1 MKVPESWLRSMVNPE
16 IGTQQLADVLTMAGL
31 EVEDAE
37 PLAPAFSGVRVARV
51 VSVDAHP
58 DADRLRVCR
67 VDAGVDQTLQ
77 IVCGAPNV
85 REGMLAPCAVE
96 GATLPGGLRIKRAR
110 MRGVESQGMLCSA
123 RELGVSEDAEGL
135 WALPESLAG
144 SVGQDLRAALELDAC
159 ILTLKL
165 TPNRADCLSILGV
178 AREVSALTGA
188 PLCETTWPDV
198 TPSIPDRLPV
208 RIDAPDL
215 CGRFSGRII
224 RGVNAAAPTPDWM
237 RRRLEQA
244 GQRSISVLVDI
255 SNYVMLEL
263 GRPSHIFD
271 LDSVGSTGLTVRW
284 ARPSERIELLNG
296 QTVDLDS
303 GIGVIDSAGRPESLA
318 GIMGGQSTAVT
329 LETRHIY
336 IEAAF
341 WWPDAIRGRARRLG
355 LTTEAG
361 HRFERGVDAASTAA
375 HVDYISHLVL
385 SICGGSAG
393 PLDDQILQLPE
404 RPQVDMRLSR
414 ANRILGVKL
423 SSQDCEDVFRRLGF
437 AFTVNPLPVTIA
449 GLPSDTVFRVTPP
462 SARFDIVI
470 EEDLIEEVARVRGY
484 DLIPAHPPRAPL
496 VMLPSD
502 ESERSPMRIR
512 DRIVDAD
519 YTEVITYS
527 FISPAAAREVCD
539 EEPLPLLNP
548 MASHQS
554 VMRTSLLPGLLECLA
569 TNVARRASRVR
580 IFEIGRTFHARPDV
594 SEDNWTVKGVF
605 QPNRIAGLAWGPVC
619 DDQWGQVS
627 RVVDFYDVKADIELL
642 LAPRD
647 VRSRPPQDPLPAMH
661 PGRSAEVLVNGQ
673 VIGVLGELHPRIVQ
687 RLELNS
693 PPVVFEMLLDPLRAS
708 PFPAT
713 HDVSRFPPV
722 VRDLALVVS
731 RDTPA
736 GAILERLA
744 TLKDQIKQGS
754 WIRNIKCFDEYR
766 GKGLSDKE
774 KSLAFRFIL
783 QSPETTLQ
791 DAEVD
796 ALMSQIMQAMQSDFG
811 ARIRS

>member
-1 MKVPESWLRSMVNPE
+1 MKVPESWLRSMVNPD

-37 PLAPAFSGVRVARV
+37 PAAPAFSGVRVGRV
-51 VSVDAHP
+51 ISVDAHP

-67 VDAGVDQTLQ
+67 VDAGLDQSLQ

-85 REGMLAPCAVE
+85 RAGMLAPCAVE
-96 GATLPGGLRIKRAR
+96 GAILPGGLRIKRAR

-123 RELGVSEDAEGL
+123 RELGVSEDTEGL
-135 WALPESLAG
+135 WALPESLSA
-144 SVGQDLRAALELDAC
+144 SVGQDLRAALDLDAC

-178 AREVSALTGA
+178 AKEVSALTGA
-188 PLCETTWPDV
+188 PLCETTWPEV
-198 TPSIPDRLPV
+198 TPTISDRLPV

-224 RGVNAAAPTPDWM
+224 RGVNAAAPTPAWM
-237 RRRLEQA
+237 RQRLEQA

-271 LDSVGSTGLTVRW
+271 LDKVGGNGLIVRW
-284 ARPSERIELLNG
+284 SRPSEKIELLNG
-296 QTVDLDS
+296 QTVNLDS
-303 GIGVIDSAGRPESLA
+303 DIGVIDSEGQPESLA
-318 GIMGGQSTAVT
+318 GIMGGESTAVT
-329 LETRHIY
+329 LETRNIY

-361 HRFERGVDAASTAA
+361 HRFERGVDAATTAV

-404 RPQVDMRLSR
+404 RPAVDMRLSR
-414 ANRILGVKL
+414 VNRILGVEL
-423 SSQDCEDVFRRLGF
+423 SSQDCQDVFRRLGF
-437 AFTVNPLPVTIA
+437 AFTVNAPAIA
-449 GLPSDTVFRVTPP
+449 GSTSDAVFRVTPP
-462 SARFDIVI
+462 SARFDITL

-484 DLIPAHPPRAPL
+484 DLIPARPPKAPL
-496 VMLPSD
+496 VMLPAE
-502 ESERSPMRIR
+502 ESRRSPMRIR

-527 FISPAAAREVCD
+527 FISPSAAREVRD

-569 TNVARRASRVR
+569 TNVSRRASRVR
-580 IFEIGRTFHARPDV
+580 IFEIGRTFHARGDV

-605 QPNRIAGLAWGPVC
+605 QPNRIGGLAWGPVC
-619 DDQWGQVS
+619 DDQWGQTS
-627 RVVDFYDVKADIELL
+627 RAVDFHDVKADIESLF
-642 LAPRD
+642 APVEVQTR
-647 VRSRPPQDPLPAMH
+647 RPQDPIPAMH

-687 RLELNS
+687 RLELSS
-693 PPVVFEMLLDPLRAS
+693 PPVVFEVLLDSLLTS

-722 VRDLALVVS
+722 IRDLALLVS

-736 GAILERLA
+736 GAILARLSA
-744 TLKDQIKQGS
+744 LKDQIKQGS